1 MKKLFSFV
9 CALVCA
15 MSLSAK
21 EFYLVPN
28 SNWLQSS
35 ARFAVYAFN
44 SSENKWIDMSP
55 VAGVTGKYHAIVD
68 DAYTTLIFCRMNP
81 NTTANNWDKE
91 TKWNQTDDLTGWG
104 ENDCFTLN
112 EEKENWKAGTWSKY
126 VHVEDVFTVAGAA
139 TLFGSEW
146 SASDTT
152 NDMVK
157 QEDGTYK
164 WEKKNVTLS
173 EGDYTYKVVVN
184 HKWNPELMGN
194 QIIKVA
200 TSGQQDITITYD
212 ASTKE
217 ANATVTLVKEEVVV
231 PTIQVAGSFFELVE
245 GNWAIKDLTPAE
257 DKSIASIKVT
267 MEAGTYEF
275 KVIKDGSWLGNNGTM
290 ERSNCTGWNFYGDA
304 GNAKLSADVKG
315 DYTFTWTYAT
325 NALSVTFPA
334 ATATD
339 LIGADSDSKAVK
351 IVRDGQL
358 LIVRDGVTYNMMGS
372 VVK

>member
-1 MKKLFSFV
+1 
-9 CALVCA
+9 

-21 EFYLVPN
+21 TVYLDVSPI
-28 SNWLQSS
+28 NWDTDGAKIAAWVWGGSGAGSWAGGTYMTKL
-35 ARFAVYAFN
+35 ANGYYTAEVGDNTKIKFVRLN
-44 SSENKWIDMSP
+44 SS
-55 VAGVTGKYHAIVD
+55 TGD
-68 DAYTTLIFCRMNP
+68 TPDRGN
-81 NTTANNWDKE
+81 NNANV
-91 TKWNQTDDLTGWG
+91 WNQTGDLDIPTTG
-104 ENDCFTLN
+104 EDLYKMT
-112 EEKENWKAGTWSKY
+112 AWSSGAWSART
-126 VHVEDVFTVAGAA
+126 FTVAGVEII
-139 TLFGSEW
+139 FGSNW
-146 SASDTT
+146 SENDTN

-173 EGDYTYKVVVN
+173 AGEYTYKVVVN
-184 HKWNPELMGN
+184 QSWKPELMGD
-194 QIIKVA
+194 QIITVA
-200 TSGQQDITITYD
+200 TSGLQDITITYNANTNT
-212 ASTKE
+212 AS
-217 ANATVTLVKEEVVV
+217 ATVTLVKEEVVV

-257 DKSIASIKVT
+257 DKSAASIKVT

-304 GNAKLSADVKG
+304 GNAKLKADVKG
-315 DYTFTWTYAT
+315 DYTFTWTYET

-351 IVRDGQL
+351 MVRDGQL

>member
-1 MKKLFSFV
+1 
-9 CALVCA
+9 

-21 EFYLVPN
+21 EFYLIPN
-28 SNWLQSS
+28 SNWLQAN
-35 ARFAVYAFN
+35 ARFAIYAYN
-44 SSENKWIDMSP
+44 GSASTWTDMSP
-55 VAGVTGKYHAIVD
+55 VAGVTGKYHATVD

-91 TKWNQTDDLTGWG
+91 TKWNQTDNLTGWG
-104 ENDCFTLN
+104 DNDCFTLT
-112 EEKENWKAGTWSKY
+112 ENSWDAGTWSKY

-146 SASDTT
+146 SESDTT

-164 WEKKNVTLS
+164 WEKKNVSLS
-173 EGDYTYKVVVN
+173 AGDYTYKVVVN
-184 HKWNPELMGN
+184 HKWNPQLMEN
-194 QIIKVA
+194 QTISVE
-200 TSGQQDITITYD
+200 TGGDQDITIIYN
-212 ASTKE
+212 ASTKTV
-217 ANATVTLVKEEVVV
+217 NATVNLVKEDIVV
-231 PTIQVAGSFFELVE
+231 PTIQVAGSFFELVD
-245 GNWAIKDLTPAE
+245 GKWDIKDLTPAE
-257 DKSIASIKVT
+257 DKLTASIKVT
-267 MEAGTYEF
+267 MEKGEYEF
-275 KVIKDGSWLGNNGTM
+275 KMVKAGTWYGCNGTM
-290 ERSNCTGWNFYGDA
+290 TRDNCKDFGFYSGDSN
-304 GNAKLSADVKG
+304 GNAKLTADAAG
-315 DYTFTWTYAT
+315 EYTFTWTYEGDKLT
-325 NALSVTFPA
+325 VTFPA

>member
-15 MSLSAK
+15 MLLSAK
-21 EFYLVPN
+21 TVYLDVSP
-28 SNWLQSS
+28 
-35 ARFAVYAFN
+35 
-44 SSENKWIDMSP
+44 ID
-55 VAGVTGKYHAIVD
+55 
-68 DAYTTLIFCRMNP
+68 
-81 NTTANNWDKE
+81 WDKDGAKIAAWVWGGSGAGSWAGGTYM
-91 TKWNQTDDLTGWG
+91 TKLANGYYTAEVGDNTKIKFVRLSSSTGDTPNWGNNNCNVWNQTGDLDIPTNG
-104 ENDCFTLN
+104 EDLYKMTD
-112 EEKENWKAGTWSKY
+112 WSNGAWSSRT
-126 VHVEDVFTVAGAA
+126 FTVAGIEII
-139 TLFGSEW
+139 FGSDW
-146 SASDTT
+146 SENDTN

-164 WEKKNVTLS
+164 WEKEVKELNT
-173 EGDYTYKVVVN
+173 GDYTYKVVLN
-184 HKWNPELMGN
+184 HSSKPELMGN
-194 QIIKVA
+194 Q
-200 TSGQQDITITYD
+200 TITIEKNGVHNITIIYN
-212 ASTKE
+212 AK
-217 ANATVTLVKEEVVV
+217 ANTVSATATLVKEEVVV
-231 PTIQVAGSFFELVE
+231 PKIQVAGSFFELVE

-267 MEAGTYEF
+267 MEARTYEF

-304 GNAKLSADVKG
+304 GNAKLKADVKG
-315 DYTFTWTYAT
+315 DYTFTWTYET